1 MTGVKGC
8 VVFVN
13 IYIHRGVLS
22 GNNNLLNFFL
32 KKVTNYLQVIRKV
45 RTFAPKIE
53 LNPTKKHENG
63 SECMVVAQLEIE
75 IVAGY
80 VAIACR

>member
-1 MTGVKGC
+1 MK
-8 VVFVN
+8 
-13 IYIHRGVLS
+13 I
-22 GNNNLLNFFL
+22 FL
-32 KKVTNYLQVIRKV
+32 KKVAKNLQVIRKV

-53 LNPTKKHENG
+53 LNQTKKHEND

-80 VAIACR
+80 VAVCISHDRREARR